1 VLVRYELLTRRLFVV
16 RESRQKDDWVDD
28 VAVEVIAMSTAKV
41 SPRPPNC
48 NERIFNQIGTFS
60 VSPLVI
66 DVPSPGL

>member
-1 VLVRYELLTRRLFVV
+1 
-16 RESRQKDDWVDD
+16 VDD
-28 VAVEVIAMSTAKV
+28 VAVEVIAMPTAEV